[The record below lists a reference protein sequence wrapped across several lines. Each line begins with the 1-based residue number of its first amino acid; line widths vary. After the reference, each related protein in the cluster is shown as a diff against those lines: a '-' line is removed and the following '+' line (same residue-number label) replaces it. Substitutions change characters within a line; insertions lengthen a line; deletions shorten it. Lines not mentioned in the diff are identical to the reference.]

1 MCVIKNKPYI
11 GYLEKSKIPVKKRR
25 MKGGTNEIFI
35 SENDEY
41 LPYFE
46 IQTTKNIQKFRP
58 SNLVFN
64 SNKYFNGEN
73 GKNDYYLSNSNKTH
87 TIKNESKVK
96 KRIFF
101 SFRKDITEDFLNKF
115 LKYNKP
121 NIVKKLQELGIQDD
135 VIIDLYI
142 PYISNGSNGR
152 KIIEFKKIKYIIY
165 SEITSND
172 YSNMVNHILS
182 SQEYKNNAIYLN
194 MPLHAFGIR
203 ESLLYF
209 GDFLSN
215 FNYKLPIISVGSGTA
230 YFEYLIQKIFGREI
244 ICVDPNPEVYPP
256 SKIYKPHVFIEPKY
270 KTVDGNGKN
279 TLLRSSNYNKMK
291 DCLLILNWSNPMF
304 KNKQNYDPYDY
315 KAIIKLK
322 PTGFFIVY
330 ELFGGAGSDDMRE
343 SLSSEQEDPEFKI
356 SDEETISYKLLK
368 KIDKTIINVSNVS
381 NKFYRIAYYR
391 KNKVRNIS
399 TLFTNN
405 NFFGNKKL

>member
-1 MCVIKNKPYI
+1 MSAIKNNSYI
-11 GYLEKSKIPVKKRR
+11 GYLEKSKITVKKRR
-25 MKGGTNEIFI
+25 MKGGTNKIFI

-46 IQTTKNIQKFRP
+46 IQTTKNIQNFRP

-73 GKNDYYLSNSNKTH
+73 EKNDYSLSNSNKTH
-87 TIKNESKVK
+87 TIKNESNVK

-101 SFRKDITEDFLNKF
+101 SFRKDITEDFLKKF

-121 NIVKKLQELGIQDD
+121 NILKKLQELGIQDD

-142 PYISNGSNGR
+142 PYISNGR
-152 KIIEFKKIKYIIY
+152 KIPEFKKIKYIIY
-165 SEITSND
+165 SEITSNY

-182 SQEYKNNAIYLN
+182 SQEYRNNENYLN
-194 MPLHAFGIR
+194 VALRAFGIR

-215 FNYKLPIISVGSGTA
+215 FDDNLPIISVGSGTA

-244 ICVDPNPEVYPP
+244 ICVDPNPKDFYPNRINQP
-256 SKIYKPHVFIEPKY
+256 KVFIQPKY
-270 KTVDGNGKN
+270 RTINGNGKQ
-279 TLLRSSNYNKMK
+279 TLVRSSNYNKMK

-304 KNKQNYDPYDY
+304 KTNQNYDPYDY

-330 ELFGGAGSDDMRE
+330 ELFGGSGSDDMRE
-343 SLSSEQEDPEFKI
+343 LLSSEQEDPEFKI
-356 SDEETISYKLLK
+356 SPEETISYKLLK
-368 KIDKTIINVSNVS
+368 NI
-381 NKFYRIAYYR
+381 NKFIGKKINMISSFNYRIAYYK

-399 TLFTNN
+399 TLFSNN
-405 NFFGNKKL
+405 NFFGE